1 MSTLLLSSLF
11 LRLIQKS
18 SLATIRPMEPSCTYP
33 SAHRHQ
39 PLFIICCVLLCSDPT
54 PMDRREASCTSP
66 LLTGLSCSR
75 PPQSAATAAH
85 TDNISSGIT
94 WAAIQPKAARQNK
107 TKQFQ
112 PLSCSYA
119 CVSLHSQLLSCSV
132 ITSYLSRLHEQR
144 TNKREITSEK
154 FQLFVTWSS
163 LHQMLLT
170 ADAAFAE

>member
-1 MSTLLLSSLF
+1 MAF
-11 LRLIQKS
+11 WG
-18 SLATIRPMEPSCTYP
+18 
-33 SAHRHQ
+33 AHRGKIPCTQTPTAVH
-39 PLFIICCVLLCSDPT
+39 LLCFVLLFMLCFVCYVPI
-54 PMDRREASCTSP
+54 PPQWREASCTSP

-107 TKQFQ
+107 TKKFQ

-132 ITSYLSRLHEQR
+132 ITSCLSRLHEQR

-154 FQLFVTWSS
+154 FQLFVTWLS
-163 LHQMLLT
+163 LHQLL
-170 ADAAFAE
+170 